1 MTPLPGEQ
9 SSGRHDVPQQDLREI
24 VAKAASRI
32 EKARLGD
39 LQLDMVSAIEEL
51 KDQGHGDQ
59 SHCRDAG
66 WRDIL
71 HPGPDTIAT
80 MAMEG
85 VTGPEARP
93 RWVVAGLGRHLEC
106 LDQVQGLTSGAGVG
120 PGILPCQ
127 KKAWKRSLCCLLD
140 ALDRLL
146 RKAALRVALALQ
158 AMDLEAR
165 DEHEARP
172 LLGNLGQ
179 NKLATAAEKQQACTE
194 FWLAPVDPSS
204 CFTVHLHGGSLH
216 GESVLAPSLHRG
228 HSSSVLIGLGQ
239 LLGVWRQ
246 RLARLMLASILC
258 GLLVGLAIYYTS
270 MVFYFHYQGAATYTN
285 VVPSQPAESIL
296 DAGVVSFAV
305 GSTVDRSRSV
315 GFQSS
320 SGNLIC
326 VAPVVD
332 VSMRP
337 GTPANLFAYGINCCK
352 HRGSFNCDDA
362 GNPAARYGMVLP
374 EPSDILPPL
383 LQDAFPGPS
392 AEDLESAVRL
402 QQASFGRA
410 VRTQSRHTFVQYVTD
425 PLKVEM
431 AHVDTA
437 VLQGLGCSVLYF
449 ALLTLAVSCIVLGN
463 GTVGSFFRRLVL

>member
-1 MTPLPGEQ
+1 
-9 SSGRHDVPQQDLREI
+9 
-24 VAKAASRI
+24 
-32 EKARLGD
+32 
-39 LQLDMVSAIEEL
+39 
-51 KDQGHGDQ
+51 
-59 SHCRDAG
+59 
-66 WRDIL
+66 
-71 HPGPDTIAT
+71 
-80 MAMEG
+80 
-85 VTGPEARP
+85 
-93 RWVVAGLGRHLEC
+93 
-106 LDQVQGLTSGAGVG
+106 
-120 PGILPCQ
+120 
-127 KKAWKRSLCCLLD
+127 
-140 ALDRLL
+140 
-146 RKAALRVALALQ
+146 
-158 AMDLEAR
+158 MDLEAR
-165 DEHEARP
+165 DEHEAKP

-179 NKLATAAEKQQACTE
+179 NKLATAAEKQQAHFSSMTARNFGWHLLTLVPASQFTFMVVLFMVNR
-194 FWLAPVDPSS
+194 FWHHHFMVV
-204 CFTVHLHGGSLH
+204 TVLLSLLVWA
-216 GESVLAPSLHRG
+216 SFWAMKNYK
-228 HSSSVLIGLGQ
+228 Q
-239 LLGVWRQ
+239 VWRQ
-246 RLARLMLASILC
+246 RLARLMLASTLS

-449 ALLTLAVSCIVLGN
+449 AVLTLAVSCIVLGN

>member
-1 MTPLPGEQ
+1 
-9 SSGRHDVPQQDLREI
+9 
-24 VAKAASRI
+24 
-32 EKARLGD
+32 
-39 LQLDMVSAIEEL
+39 
-51 KDQGHGDQ
+51 
-59 SHCRDAG
+59 
-66 WRDIL
+66 
-71 HPGPDTIAT
+71 
-80 MAMEG
+80 
-85 VTGPEARP
+85 
-93 RWVVAGLGRHLEC
+93 
-106 LDQVQGLTSGAGVG
+106 
-120 PGILPCQ
+120 
-127 KKAWKRSLCCLLD
+127 
-140 ALDRLL
+140 
-146 RKAALRVALALQ
+146 
-158 AMDLEAR
+158 
-165 DEHEARP
+165 
-172 LLGNLGQ
+172 
-179 NKLATAAEKQQACTE
+179 
-194 FWLAPVDPSS
+194 
-204 CFTVHLHGGSLH
+204 
-216 GESVLAPSLHRG
+216 
-228 HSSSVLIGLGQ
+228 
-239 LLGVWRQ
+239 
-246 RLARLMLASILC
+246 
-258 GLLVGLAIYYTS
+258 

-296 DAGVVSFAV
+296 ESRSAKGNGWFGLLNLHLNSLEFVFDFDQLHVMYNTPYLAASKGFCEGVQAAKDAGVVSFAV